1 VKPLLVVVGAR
12 PNFMKAAPL
21 ISAAR
26 AAGLPTTLVHTGQHY
41 DPELSRVFFDEL
53 ELPEPDTSLGVGSG
67 THAQQ
72 TARIMAEFEPVLGQV
87 DPALVVVVGDVNSTL
102 ACGLVAIKEHVPV
115 AHVEAGLRC
124 FDPWMPEEINRRLTD
139 HLATLLF
146 TTSPDG
152 DANLAAEGI
161 PAERVHLVGNTMI
174 DTLLRFREAARAR
187 STADRLGLD
196 GRPYAMLTLHR
207 PSNVD
212 DLGQLTGVM
221 DAVLRVGDLAQVVF
235 PVHPRTGRRLA
246 GTRLL
251 ERLQADD
258 RILLT
263 EPLGYVDFI
272 SLVDGASLV
281 LTDSGGIQ
289 EETTVL
295 GIPCLT
301 LRESTERPVTV
312 TSGTNTVVGTDA
324 ELIVGEAS
332 KVLAAGR
339 PEPRV
344 PDLWDG
350 RAGER
355 IVEVIRR
362 ELPALA
368 AAASTRS

>member
-1 VKPLLVVVGAR
+1 
-12 PNFMKAAPL
+12 M
-21 ISAAR
+21 
-26 AAGLPTTLVHTGQHY
+26 T
-41 DPELSRVFFDEL
+41 
-53 ELPEPDTSLGVGSG
+53 
-67 THAQQ
+67 
-72 TARIMAEFEPVLGQV
+72 EFEPVLRQV

-102 ACGLVAIKEHVPV
+102 ACGLVAIKEHYPV

-124 FDPWMPEEINRRLTD
+124 YDPWMPEEVNRRLTD

-146 TTSPDG
+146 TTSPDA

-161 PAERVHLVGNTMI
+161 PPDRVHLVGNTMI

-196 GRPYAMLTLHR
+196 GRPYTMLTLHR
-207 PSNVD
+207 PNNVD
-212 DLGQLTGVM
+212 EIGQLTSVM
-221 DAVLRVGDLAQVVF
+221 DAVLRVGELARVVF
-235 PVHPRTGRRLA
+235 PVHPRTSRRLA
-246 GTRLL
+246 GTKLL
-251 ERLQADD
+251 ERLEADD

-332 KVLAAGR
+332 RVLAGR
-339 PEPRV
+339 IPEQRV
-344 PDLWDG
+344 PALWDG

-355 IVEVIRR
+355 IVDVIRR
-362 ELPALA
+362 EVLDRA
-368 AAASTRS
+368 APASTRS